1 MATEV
6 SRQDFGATDKG
17 HVIVIGKE
25 TLDDNGKPST
35 TYEVRHGVRTLDSGL
50 SKSKAETLAKA
61 LGPVVAAP
69 ASEEVSED
77 DAKHRKAI
85 AAKVLP

>member
-1 MATEV
+1 MSSEV

-17 HVIVIGKE
+17 HVTVIGKE

-50 SKSKAETLAKA
+50 SEAEANTLAKA
-61 LGPVVAAP
+61 LNPREAMAASG
-69 ASEEVSED
+69 AVSDD
-77 DAKHRKAI
+77 DAKHRAAI
-85 AAKVLP
+85 TKKVLP